1 MKPGVFTKA
10 GENMADKEISLSNA
24 KNKYGGIDIEQ
35 AIENA
40 LRNEVAE
47 VVKGAIAE
55 AALQEVYEG
64 YTPSFLSRRDPTYG
78 GGQAHERGM
87 IGHGITDPDSVVITV
102 SGNELIAE
110 DNPDWQQLWGDRSWR
125 PAKRLAEAIA
135 DGDPRYNMDRAGPRP
150 FHDTAKALALETGA
164 VERALREGLKRQG
177 IDVTGLSF
185 EIT

>member
-1 MKPGVFTKA
+1 
-10 GENMADKEISLSNA
+10 MADKEISLSNA
-24 KNKYGGIDIEQ
+24 KSKYGSIEIEK

-40 LRNEVAE
+40 LRTEVAE
-47 VVKGAIAE
+47 VIKGAIAE

-64 YTPSFLSRRDPTYG
+64 YTPSFFSRRDPTYG
-78 GGQAHERGM
+78 GGQAHAKGM

-110 DNPDWQQLWGDRSWR
+110 DNPDWQRLWGGTKPSG
-125 PAKRLAEAIA
+125 RLAEAIA
-135 DGDPRYNMDRAGPRP
+135 TGDPRYHMDKAGPRP
-150 FHDTAKALALETGA
+150 FHDTAKALAIETGA

-177 IDVTGLSF
+177 IDTTGLSF